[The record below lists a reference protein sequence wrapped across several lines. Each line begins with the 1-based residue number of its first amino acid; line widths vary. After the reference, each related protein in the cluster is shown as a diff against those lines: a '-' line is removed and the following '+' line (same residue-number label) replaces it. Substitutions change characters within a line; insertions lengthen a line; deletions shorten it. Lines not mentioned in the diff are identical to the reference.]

1 MLAAK
6 GFISR
11 DEYANF
17 RQLHSILQGHPD
29 AKKVPGVDAST
40 GSLGQGVSIAVG
52 MALGAKHL
60 GKDTKVFALVGDGES
75 QEGQIWEA
83 YMAAAHYKLDNLT
96 VIIDNNGLQ
105 IDGSNDQ
112 VMSLGDLGAKLR
124 AFGRQRSR
132 RGGGRALEADDARQA
147 QGDPRPHGQG
157 QGRFV
162 HGKSSRLARQGAQR
176 RAARSGFE
184 GIGGLTNMADK
195 IATRQ
200 AYGEA
205 LIELV
210 EKNDK
215 VVVLDAD
222 LANATQTCKVAKAH
236 PEKFYNFGIAE
247 ANMVDAA
254 AGMSTMGLVPFCSTF
269 AMFAAGRAYEQI
281 RNSVAYPHFNVKICA
296 THAGVSVGEDGGSHQ
311 CIEDLALMRVIPGMT
326 VLCPADAN
334 EAKAATMA
342 IADFDG
348 PVYMRLARLA
358 TPVFEGDMVKPFV
371 LGKANVL
378 REGKDVA
385 IFATGLMVNESL
397 MAAEALA
404 KDGIDAAVINV
415 HTIKPIDAECVT
427 AWAEKCGKVITV
439 EEHSVIGGL
448 GDAVADVLMGK
459 VNCKFHKIGVNDRFG
474 QSGKA
479 ADVLR
484 EYGLTADQ
492 IAATIKA
499 NI

>member
-1 MLAAK
+1 
-6 GFISR
+6 
-11 DEYANF
+11 
-17 RQLHSILQGHPD
+17 
-29 AKKVPGVDAST
+29 
-40 GSLGQGVSIAVG
+40 
-52 MALGAKHL
+52 
-60 GKDTKVFALVGDGES
+60 
-75 QEGQIWEA
+75 
-83 YMAAAHYKLDNLT
+83 
-96 VIIDNNGLQ
+96 
-105 IDGSNDQ
+105 
-112 VMSLGDLGAKLR
+112 
-124 AFGRQRSR
+124 
-132 RGGGRALEADDARQA
+132 
-147 QGDPRPHGQG
+147 
-157 QGRFV
+157 
-162 HGKSSRLARQGAQR
+162 
-176 RAARSGFE
+176 
-184 GIGGLTNMADK
+184 MADK

-326 VLCPADAN
+326 VICPADAN

-404 KDGIDAAVINV
+404 SEGIAAAVINI
-415 HTIKPIDAECVT
+415 HTIKPIDADIILKS
-427 AWAEKCGKVITV
+427 AEKTGRVVTV

-448 GDAVADVLMGK
+448 GDAVADVLVQNHPVPMK
-459 VNCKFHKIGVNDRFG
+459 KIGVEDVFG
-474 QSGKA
+474 YSGPALDLLHEFGLDAEGITKKVA
-479 ADVLR
+479 AFM
-484 EYGLTADQ
+484 A
-492 IAATIKA
+492 
-499 NI
+499 